1 MILEFFTRRKRIKMY
16 EQIILRLQEEID
28 NLRDGK
34 TTLRLQRCELREE
47 VAELKKTLLE
57 LKGKNK

>member
-28 NLRDGK
+28 KLRNGK